1 RREPRAPRR
10 RGDRRAAQGLH
21 ARRPAAPSGDGEGGQ
36 GVSKRDYYE
45 VLEVTRSSSDTEI
58 KSSYRRLAM
67 KYHPDRNQ
75 GDELAE
81 EKFKEAAE
89 AYSVLADEQ
98 KKSLY
103 DRFGHAGVNS
113 AAGGGG
119 FDPSVFTGFEDI
131 LGG

>member
-1 RREPRAPRR
+1 
-10 RGDRRAAQGLH
+10 
-21 ARRPAAPSGDGEGGQ
+21 
-36 GVSKRDYYE
+36 
-45 VLEVTRSSSDTEI
+45 
-58 KSSYRRLAM
+58 M

-113 AAGGGG
+113 AGGGGGG

-131 LGG
+131 LGGLFGDLFGGSGRRGGPQRRADLRYDLEITVEASARGSETPI